1 MGKRIRLSGLV
12 PSAKTRYVINVARES
27 LPAPPEELGG
37 RVNCS
42 AFTPKAEGLLRWA
55 RTWSL
60 RLTLTLLIGA
70 VLALGDSEDAHAV
83 SREAY
88 FTSGS
93 FCVGER
99 SSIYQSPYSG
109 VLYGESVTRSLGN
122 YYGPCMA
129 AITKPAGYLSGR
141 VFVYKW
147 DERHRDW
154 FVCRKSG
161 WLYNSGRT
169 YTLSVYAPLGYPYNR
184 WCGSGWYGTEA
195 QGSVWHNGAWR
206 TTERVWSGSNFY
218 F

>member
-1 MGKRIRLSGLV
+1 M
-12 PSAKTRYVINVARES
+12 
-27 LPAPPEELGG
+27 EELGG
-37 RVNCS
+37 RVDRS
-42 AFTPKAEGLLRWA
+42 AFAPGSGGSFRRA
-55 RTWSL
+55 RTWFL
-60 RLTLTLLIGA
+60 RVALTLLIGA
-70 VLALGDSEDAHAV
+70 AFALGASQDAHAV

-99 SSIYQSPYSG
+99 SSTYQSPYRG

-122 YYGPCMA
+122 YYGPCTA

-141 VFVYKW
+141 IFVYKW

-154 FVCRKSG
+154 FVCRRSG
-161 WLYNSGRT
+161 WLYNSGST
-169 YTLSVYAPLGYPYNR
+169 YALSVYAPLGYPYNR

-206 TTERVWSGSNFY
+206 TTERIWSGSNFY

>member
-1 MGKRIRLSGLV
+1 MFDR
-12 PSAKTRYVINVARES
+12 T
-27 LPAPPEELGG
+27 
-37 RVNCS
+37 
-42 AFTPKAEGLLRWA
+42 

-60 RLTLTLLIGA
+60 RLVLTLLVGA
-70 VLALGDSEDAHAV
+70 AFALGDSEDAHAV

-88 FTSGS
+88 FTSGAP

-99 SSIYQSPYSG
+99 SSTYQSSYSG

-122 YYGPCMA
+122 YYGPCTA
-129 AITKPAGYLSGR
+129 AVTTPAGYLSGR

-147 DERHRDW
+147 DEHYRDW